1 VVTVAVVAG
10 AVWALAAAGASWA
23 DARIARPERAIR
35 ARERRE
41 KWILS
46 R

>member
-1 VVTVAVVAG
+1 MTAAMIGGGVWAAIMAAAAVV
-10 AVWALAAAGASWA
+10 